1 MKATL
6 LLASLAIAT
15 VASAAGQTF
24 FEENFTDS
32 NWEDRWTVSSA
43 KEDLGK
49 FALSS
54 GTFHPNKEYAQGL
67 QTTEDHRF
75 YSISSPFS
83 EVADNSKD
91 DLIIQYTVKQ
101 EKNQECGGSYLK
113 LLPQGYDAK
122 TFNGDSEYAIMF
134 GPDVCGAQ
142 NRIHVIFN
150 YKGKNYLTKK
160 EFPVPR
166 DSKTHLYRLTVH
178 PDQKYSLLVDGE
190 VMVDHVSIE
199 EHWDVYVPRTIPDPS
214 ETKPADWVEAKEIED
229 PTHVKPENYDSIP
242 RYIPDPEASQPEDWD
257 TESDGD
263 WEAPE
268 IPNPDFEEWAPKF
281 IPNPEYK
288 GEWKATEIPNP
299 EFKEDPELAHYKI
312 EGVGLDLWQV
322 KSGSIFDDIIV
333 TSDPE
338 VADKYKDQ
346 WKQNFD
352 MEKALVE
359 ALDAQLREKEEKE
372 KKEREAA
379 QALADEA
386 KEKAKEDSKDEKDE
400 LDDDEEETVAEEA
413 KPEIIKVAEPEVVKE
428 AEPEV
433 VKKAEPEVVKKAEP
447 EVVEKEVKEET
458 KETKEEVKEESKKA
472 AEPEIVA
479 EEVKVDAEKTKKETA
494 KDSEEDK
501 TQHDEL

>member
-6 LLASLAIAT
+6 LLASLAIAA

-24 FEENFTDS
+24 LEETFSDN
-32 NWEDRWTVSSA
+32 NWEDRWTTSSS

-49 FALSS
+49 FTLSS
-54 GTFHPNKEYAQGL
+54 GTFHPDKDYAQGL
-67 QTTEDHRF
+67 QTSQDHRF
-75 YSISSPFS
+75 YSISTPLSAL
-83 EVADNSKD
+83 ADNSKD
-91 DLIIQYTVKQ
+91 DLIVQYTVKQ
-101 EKNQECGGSYLK
+101 EVNQECGGSYLK
-113 LLPQGYDAK
+113 LLPEGYDAK

-166 DSKTHLYRLTVH
+166 DNKTHLYRLTVH

-190 VMVDHVSIE
+190 VKVDHVPLE
-199 EHWDVYVPRTIPDPS
+199 EHWDVYAPRKIADPN
-214 ETKPADWVEAKEIED
+214 EKKPEDWVDVKEIED

-257 TESDGD
+257 SESDGD

-268 IPNPDFEEWAPKF
+268 IPNPDFEEWTPKY

-288 GEWKATEIPNP
+288 GEWKATEILNP

-312 EGVGLDLWQV
+312 GGVGLDLWQV

-333 TSDPE
+333 TSDAE
-338 VADKYKDQ
+338 VANKYLNQ
-346 WKQNFD
+346 WKDNFAK
-352 MEKALVE
+352 EQEIVE
-359 ALDAQLREKEEKE
+359 ALDAQLKEKQEAE

-379 QALADEA
+379 EAAA
-386 KEKAKEDSKDEKDE
+386 KEAAKEEEKKAEEETDE
-400 LDDDEEETVAEEA
+400 LDEEDEPVVKKSESEVTKEEEA
-413 KPEIIKVAEPEVVKE
+413 VKE
-428 AEPEV
+428 AASEV
-433 VKKAEPEVVKKAEP
+433 VTEDTKEAVKESKPEA
-447 EVVEKEVKEET
+447 VKEET
-458 KETKEEVKEESKKA
+458 KETEPEAAKEETKET
-472 AEPEIVA
+472 EPEAVT
-479 EEVKVDAEKTKKETA
+479 EEIKKDTKESEEEKTK
-494 KDSEEDK
+494 
-501 TQHDEL
+501 HDEL